1 MRKEI
6 AITCAALLAT
16 PLAGSLD
23 AQAAGAAEI
32 PRLSFAEFGW
42 FPVSDDFEAPKSGPG
57 PVVSDPAHPYYN
69 NQSDKQPT
77 DRVADVDNPILQP
90 WVVERLKKSNQIVL
104 TGKTPFNPRE
114 RCMPGGVPGV
124 DIYSRLRPVYLLQ
137 TPKEVVFINEGD
149 AQVRHIYLNVP
160 HSKNPKPSWYGESVG
175 HYEGDTLV
183 VDTIGLNARTYVDN
197 YFTPHTEKLHV
208 IERYR
213 MIDEG
218 RTLEVNIHVEDP
230 GAFTMPWNAIQRYT
244 RVEPGIA
251 ENKDPLNPISSSGDA
266 GPMLEVACAENNDV
280 RFFGDGAL
288 PIPQADKPDF

>member
-57 PVVSDPAHPYYN
+57 PVVSDPAHPYFS
-69 NQSDKQPT
+69 NQSGVQPT

-175 HYEGDTLV
+175 HYEGGDTLV
-183 VDTIGLNARTYVDN
+183 VDTIGLNDKTFIDN
-197 YFTPHTEKLHV
+197 YLTPHTEKLHV
-208 IERYR
+208 VERFR
-213 MIDEG
+213 LLPDG
-218 RTLEVNIHVEDP
+218 KTLRVTITVDDP
-230 GAFTMPWNAIQRYT
+230 GAFTTVWTAYQTYQQR
-244 RVEPGIA
+244 PQP
-251 ENKDPLNPISSSGDA
+251 K
-266 GPMLEVACAENNDV
+266 MLEAACAENPTDYLQ
-280 RFFGDGAL
+280 ASAYPL
-288 PIPQADKPDF
+288 PHADKPDF